1 VCWHML
7 EKLTHTVHYPLF
19 AFLGVALWQELV
31 YHPHTLQPKDDAPNA
46 ECPPAINIRALS
58 PAYLKKQYDL

>member
-1 VCWHML
+1 MV

-31 YHPHTLQPKDDAPNA
+31 DHPHTLQPKDDAPDA
-46 ECPPAINIRALS
+46 ECPPTTNIGALATACQGGLIRRC
-58 PAYLKKQYDL
+58 PPI